1 MMLMQSFLVLKPGA
15 VFSDS
20 DATVFSGKAF
30 QFSPVSSQLYTF
42 SLLKLIADIVAIN
55 SFL

>member
-30 QFSPVSSQLYTF
+30 QFSTVSSQLYTC

-55 SFL
+55 SVL